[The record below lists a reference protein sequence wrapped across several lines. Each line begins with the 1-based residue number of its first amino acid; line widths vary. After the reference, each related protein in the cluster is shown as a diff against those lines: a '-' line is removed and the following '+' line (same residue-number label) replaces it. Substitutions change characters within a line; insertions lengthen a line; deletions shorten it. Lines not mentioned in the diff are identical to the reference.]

1 MAVAACPTIAEKEP
15 MSSITPLFNTVR
27 HFTLRV
33 VKNEATRRG
42 IAAAGAGFIMSMILE
57 AFASGQDV
65 A

>member
-1 MAVAACPTIAEKEP
+1 MPNV
-15 MSSITPLFNTVR
+15 TPLFNTVR
-27 HFTLRV
+27 QFTLRV

-57 AFASGQDV
+57 AFASGQDG